1 MCPPFHYSGSG
12 DFSMFASIEL
22 FAYGAAAVIDS
33 VLLFTLFDARNYAR
47 VMLPIVLLT
56 CGAWLFH
63 LGTFFHAYF
72 ANLASPW
79 AATIHGLAMSAMA
92 LGLVLMPGAMAHIL
106 ARVARTG
113 MVAQPPADPRYMLAY
128 WPVLFVPLIVMRV
141 AADPRGRFLELCHS
155 LVWPYLGWT
164 GLVNIAAATACFM
177 LPQTG
182 RGPQGAFYRW
192 LGITLLGMTLLIT
205 VAAPCALAWPAWLP
219 LLQALAVLAPLLPVV
234 LFTYFVVRF
243 NFLQLFVERTI
254 LYAAAA
260 VILLLVY
267 QLALHDVHARIEQD
281 YGINAEILQGTLI
294 LLLAL
299 LLPPLRRRILE
310 SLRYLV
316 AGARMVTLR
325 DQIRRIAVYITQHA
339 GNAPPQL
346 LAGFAEELTQAM
358 RLAYVAG
365 WVVDGEGRLVSVTGV
380 PAALS
385 TEQLAALYAEVA
397 RQPHYLFTRRD
408 ALGREGLA
416 TLHTANASAAMAFS
430 ARRVR
435 GMLLLGRRE
444 RNRDF
449 GEEEANILVVLA
461 EQLAVAMDNSLLQA
475 ERLAAERRAAQNER
489 LSTLGLLAGTMA
501 HEIKNPL
508 SSIKTIAAVIAEDL
522 GDENAHA
529 ADLRLIVGETNRLAA
544 TTADLLAF
552 ARPGGEAPSGT
563 NAPTLLNSTL
573 AVLRYHASRNG
584 IKLDAHVDADLP
596 AVRIAGAALQEIFF
610 NLLNNSLEAAG
621 PGGCVSV
628 RCQRHNGHL
637 VTEIHDN
644 GPGIAPDVQ
653 DQLFQPFVTTKE
665 SGTGLGLYIV
675 GCRVREAGGEI
686 VCQSR
691 PAEGTTFTIRLPIV
705 DA

>member
-1 MCPPFHYSGSG
+1 
-12 DFSMFASIEL
+12 MFASIEL
-22 FAYGAAAVIDS
+22 FAYGAAAVIDT
-33 VLLFTLFDARNYAR
+33 VLLFTLIDARNYAR

-79 AATIHGLAMSAMA
+79 ASTIHGVAMSSMA
-92 LGLVLMPGAMAHIL
+92 LGLVLMPGAMLHIL
-106 ARVARTG
+106 LRLLRTG
-113 MVAQPPADPRYMLAY
+113 LVAHPPVNPRYALAY
-128 WPVLFVPLIVMRV
+128 WPMLLIPLVAARV
-141 AADPRGRFLELCHS
+141 AADPHGRFLELCQP
-155 LVWPYLGWT
+155 LVWPYLAWT
-164 GLVNIAAATACFM
+164 GLINLAAAVACFA

-182 RGPQGAFYRW
+182 RGPQGAFYRR
-192 LGITLLGMTLLIT
+192 LGVTLLGMTLLISI
-205 VAAPCALAWPAWLP
+205 AAPCALAWPTWLP
-219 LLQALAVLAPLLPVV
+219 VLQALAVLAPLLPVV

-243 NFLQLFVERTI
+243 NFLQLFLERTL

-281 YGINAEILQGTLI
+281 YGINAEILQGALI
-294 LLLAL
+294 FVLAL
-299 LLPPLRRRILE
+299 LLPPLRRRMLE
-310 SLRYLV
+310 ALRYLV
-316 AGARMVTLR
+316 AGA
-325 DQIRRIAVYITQHA
+325 QIVAMREQMRRIAVYITGHA
-339 GNAPPQL
+339 GEAPPQL
-346 LAGFAEELTQAM
+346 LAGFAAELATAM
-358 RLAYVAG
+358 QLAYVAG
-365 WVVDGEGRLVSVTGV
+365 WVVDGEGRLISVAGA
-380 PAALS
+380 PRELNA
-385 TEQLAALYAEVA
+385 EQLATLYADVA
-397 RQPHYLFTRRD
+397 RQPHTLFTRRD

-416 TLHTANASAAMAFS
+416 MLQTANASAAMAFA

-435 GMLLLGRRE
+435 GLLLLGRRA

-461 EQLAVAMDNSLLQA
+461 EQLAVAMDNSLLQS

-489 LSTLGLLAGTMA
+489 LSTLGLLAGALA

-522 GDENAHA
+522 GEQNTHA

-552 ARPGGEAPSGT
+552 ARPGAETPSGT
-563 NAPTLLNSTL
+563 HAPSLLNSTL
-573 AVLRYHASRNG
+573 AVLRYHAGRQG
-584 IKLDAHVDADLP
+584 ITLEAHVTADLP
-596 AVRIAGAALQEIFF
+596 AVRIGGAALQEIFF

-621 PGGCVSV
+621 PGGCVTV
-628 RCQRHNGHL
+628 RCQRHNGHV

-644 GPGIAPDVQ
+644 GPGIAPEVQ

-665 SGTGLGLYIV
+665 AGTGLGLYIV

-691 PAEGTTFTIRLPIV
+691 EAAGTTFTIRLPIA